1 MEAADMHEAVAA
13 WRCVCVLLS
22 VCFSLCASL
31 CVLLSVCFSLC
42 VCVSV
47 SSSTLWRHEELSAAR
62 YGIHGSVVDG
72 KHAVVRETPF
82 EAGRETLPP
91 RLVPAYCPRICK
103 GANVCKRNFL

>member
-1 MEAADMHEAVAA
+1 MEAANMHEAVAP

-22 VCFSLCASL
+22 
-31 CVLLSVCFSLC
+31 LSVC

-47 SSSTLWRHEELSAAR
+47 SSSTLWMHEELSVAR

-82 EAGRETLPP
+82 EAGRKTLPP